1 VVEAVDLFERNRRVV
16 EDFSTR
22 TLSAIPSEYGRL
34 VYVAM
39 LRDVGTGRY
48 LHAGLSAVHPEG
60 AVHEV
65 LAESHQEIFA
75 RILETPLELQL
86 VDLRACLHS
95 LGSEASYQAGRWRE
109 LEIYRA
115 LIPNGV
121 PGPIRELY
129 CANLDALLSVV
140 QEESPT
146 AASVS

>member
-1 VVEAVDLFERNRRVV
+1 MDLFERNRRVV

-22 TLSAIPSEYGRL
+22 TLAAIPSEYGRL

-48 LHAGLSAVHPEG
+48 VHEGLAAVHPEG

-75 RILETPLELQL
+75 RILETPLEMQL
-86 VDLRACLHS
+86 IDLRACLHS
-95 LGSEASYQAGRWRE
+95 LGSEAAHQAARWRE

-115 LIPNGV
+115 LIPAGV
-121 PGPIRELY
+121 PEPIRNLY
-129 CANLDALLSVV
+129 CSNLEALLSVV
-140 QEESPT
+140 QAETLT
-146 AASVS
+146 ASEA

>member
-1 VVEAVDLFERNRRVV
+1 MTNLDLFERNRRVV

-22 TLSAIPSEYGRL
+22 TLAAIPSEYARL

-48 LHAGLSAVHPEG
+48 AHDGLSAAHPEG

-86 VDLRACLHS
+86 LDLRACLHG
-95 LGSEASYQAGRWRE
+95 LGNEAAYQAGRWRE

-115 LIPNGV
+115 LIPAGV
-121 PGPIRELY
+121 PAPIRELY
-129 CANLDALLSVV
+129 CANLEALLSVV
-140 QEESPT
+140 QAESLT
-146 AASVS
+146 AASIR